1 MKDETA
7 LTDTMTALDRLRV
20 AEAMHAGVISV
31 TRDTPLVEVAGLMSK
46 QRIHCIVV
54 TGPPED
60 PAAAGDLWGIVSDLD
75 LAAAAEGDLTGR
87 TAGGTAAT
95 PLVFVAPDDTL
106 THAAQLMT
114 EHSVAHLVVVDPL
127 AGKPVGVISTL
138 DVARVVATG
147 RA

>member
-1 MKDETA
+1 VKNETA
-7 LTDTMTALDRLRV
+7 LTETKTALDRLRV

-31 TRDTPLVEVAGLMSK
+31 TSDTPLVEVAVIMSE

-54 TGPPED
+54 TNSPED
-60 PAAAGDLWGIVSDLD
+60 PAAAGNLWGIVSDLD

-106 THAAQLMT
+106 TRAAQLMT
-114 EHSVAHLVVVDPL
+114 EHSSAHLIVVDPL
-127 AGKPVGVISTL
+127 AGEPVGVISTL
-138 DVARVVATG
+138 DVARVMAEQT
-147 RA
+147 A